1 MTPEQLVKAP
11 KIIRQATAADVP
23 QLMRLLHQV
32 DMVHHR
38 LRPDLFKP
46 ETTKYSEQE
55 LAALLGDDTKPV
67 FVYEEDGEVVGHAFC
82 QISNVKNDRLLVD
95 GKTMYI
101 DDICVDEQARGKHI
115 GKALFEH
122 VRHYAQSVGC
132 RAITLNVWEGND
144 TAMHFYQNMGMQ
156 VQKTCM
162 EMTL

>member
-1 MTPEQLVKAP
+1 MIDGSRTN
-11 KIIRQATAADVP
+11 IRQATAADVP

-55 LAALLGDDTKPV
+55 LAALLGDPGKPV
-67 FVYEEDGEVVGHAFC
+67 FVYDDAGLVVGHAFC
-82 QISNVKNDRLLVD
+82 QVSEVQNDRLLVN

-115 GKALFEH
+115 GQALFEH
-122 VRHYAQSVGC
+122 VRRYAQSVGC

-144 TAMHFYQNMGMQ
+144 AAMHFYKNMGMQ

-162 EMTL
+162 ELKLAE

>member
-1 MTPEQLVKAP
+1 MIDESRTGN
-11 KIIRQATAADVP
+11 IRQATVADIP

-55 LAALLGDDTKPV
+55 LAVLLGDADKPV
-67 FVYEEDGEVVGHAFC
+67 FVYEEDGSVVGHAFC
-82 QISNVKNDRLLVD
+82 QVSEVQNDRLLVD

-115 GKALFEH
+115 GQALFEH
-122 VRHYAQSVGC
+122 VRRYAQAVGC
-132 RAITLNVWEGND
+132 RAITLNVWSGNEA
-144 TAMHFYQNMGMQ
+144 AMEFYENMGMQ

-162 EMTL
+162 ELKLPE